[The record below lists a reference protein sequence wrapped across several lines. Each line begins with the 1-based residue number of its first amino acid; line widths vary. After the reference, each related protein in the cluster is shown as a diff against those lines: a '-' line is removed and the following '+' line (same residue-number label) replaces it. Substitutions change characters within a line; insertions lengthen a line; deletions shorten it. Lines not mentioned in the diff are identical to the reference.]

1 MILSAIV
8 AVSDNGVIGKGNKLP
23 WHLPADLKRFRELTM
38 GHTVIMG
45 RKCYQSIGKPLEGRV
60 NIVLT
65 RDEGFQAPGC
75 IVARDLGYAIEMA
88 RAGVCLECFF
98 IGGAEVYKQA
108 LPMCERL
115 YVTNVRGVFDGDAFL
130 PPLCSGWSLVRE
142 EYHEAD
148 EKNGYAHRFSI
159 FERI

>member
-8 AVSDNGVIGKGNKLP
+8 AVSDNGVIGKNNKLP
-23 WHLPADLKRFRELTM
+23 WHLPAGLKRFRELTM
-38 GHTVIMG
+38 GHTVILG

-65 RDEGFQAPGC
+65 MDECFEAPGC
-75 IVARDLGYAIEMA
+75 IIAHDLDNAIEMA
-88 RAGVCLECFF
+88 RAGGCLECFF

-115 YVTNVRGVFDGDAFL
+115 YVTNVRGVFDGEAFL
-130 PPLCSGWSLVRE
+130 PPLGSGWSLVRE
-142 EYHEAD
+142 QYHDAD

-159 FERI
+159 FDRM

>member
-8 AVSDNGVIGKGNKLP
+8 AVSDNGVIGKGNELP
-23 WHLPADLKRFRELTM
+23 WHLPTDLKRFRELTM

-45 RKCYQSIGKPLEGRV
+45 RKCYQSIGRPLEGRV

-75 IVARDLGYAIEMA
+75 IVARDLEYAIEMA
-88 RAGVCLECFF
+88 RDGGEYECFF

-130 PPLCSGWSLVRE
+130 PPLGSGWSLVRE
-142 EYHEAD
+142 QYHEAD

-159 FERI
+159 FERM

>member
-23 WHLPADLKRFRELTM
+23 WHLPTDLKRFRELTM

-45 RKCYQSIGKPLEGRV
+45 RKCYQSIGRPLDGRV

-65 RDEGFQAPGC
+65 RDAAFEAPGC
-75 IVARDLGYAIEMA
+75 IIAHSLENAISMARDGGEY
-88 RAGVCLECFF
+88 ECFI
-98 IGGAEVYKQA
+98 IGGAEIYKQA
-108 LPMCERL
+108 LPKCKRL

-130 PPLCSGWSLVRE
+130 PPLGSGWSLVCE

-159 FERI
+159 FDRM